1 MKKLLRSMTAIAASA
16 ALTFTGAAYTPYLVN
31 DIVGAVHAADDG
43 NDDWIHAKG
52 SRLYDMNGNE
62 VWITGANWFGFNCSE
77 NCAHGLYARDVD
89 DMLQTIADHGI
100 NTLRLPI
107 SSELLVSWM
116 NGKPDAVSSVQAS
129 YNPPE
134 DVVGEDGTI
143 TPAGKYGDINRDF
156 VESDGKTLKNSM
168 EIFDIIM
175 QKCKKYGIK
184 AFIDVHSP
192 DANNSG
198 HNYELWYGKAGITTD
213 VWIKSLTWIADKY
226 ANDDTLIGYDLK
238 NEPHGKRGYTGNT
251 CPSDIAKWDGST
263 DENNWAYAAKKC
275 ADSILKVNPN
285 ALIFI
290 EGVEQYP
297 KTEEGNTY
305 DTPDIWDAPAD
316 KSPWHGAW
324 WGGNL
329 RGVRDYPVVPES
341 GTSQIVYSPHDYGP
355 SVYAQTWFDKNF
367 TTETLL
373 EDYWY
378 DTWAYINAEDI
389 APLLIGEWGG
399 HMDGGKNQ
407 KWMELLR
414 DYMID
419 HHISHTFWCIN
430 PNSGDTGGLLDPTF
444 MNWDTAKYNL
454 FEKSLWQ
461 TDAGKYIGLDH
472 QTALGKNGL
481 SLNEFYSS
489 GAKSNLD
496 GGKSGGGTPVVVEKT
511 NTTKPTTTTTT
522 STTTSTTTVTTTAP
536 VETVKCEHCGKE
548 IPKSEAIYGP
558 LGFPVCKECYDNG
571 VYIGTTT
578 PPPTTATTTTTVTT
592 TTTTTEKKSG
602 TASFVSFKEPTK
614 KIYRIGEE
622 LDLTGGTAYA
632 AGTMDGGEGNWD
644 TFYQPLDSPYFV
656 VDASEFDNTKPGTY
670 TIYVSPSGY
679 PDVKKTFAVSVIADD
694 STTTPPDQNSTITT
708 TVTTTKEEITP
719 TTHEMFDFKEVLTY
733 PTKTVYEQGESL
745 DLSGLLFTGTLQPNG
760 GKTCNYDEKE
770 LNYDSGFKK
779 GEITI
784 TDGSGNSVLDSEFNK
799 LPAGEYT
806 VKITGTAGS
815 YYGYNLCFGV
825 DISYDITIK
834 GGSTD
839 TNTSEKLI
847 WGDANCDG
855 GIDMAD
861 AVLIMQSLANPNKYG
876 TSGTDS
882 KHITSKGAEQADV
895 DTSTKGITSNDA
907 LQIQLFLLGKIK
919 NLDPNA

>member
-16 ALTFTGAAYTPYLVN
+16 ALTFTGAAHTPYLVN

-213 VWIKSLTWIADKY
+213 VWIKSLTWIAEKY

-592 TTTTTEKKSG
+592 T
-602 TASFVSFKEPTK
+602 
-614 KIYRIGEE
+614 
-622 LDLTGGTAYA
+622 
-632 AGTMDGGEGNWD
+632 
-644 TFYQPLDSPYFV
+644 
-656 VDASEFDNTKPGTY
+656 
-670 TIYVSPSGY
+670 
-679 PDVKKTFAVSVIADD
+679 
-694 STTTPPDQNSTITT
+694 PPDQNSTITT
-708 TVTTTKEEITP
+708 TATTTKEEITP
-719 TTHEMFDFKEVLTY
+719 TTHEMFNFKEVLTY

-815 YYGYNLCFGV
+815 YYGYDLCFGV

-839 TNTSEKLI
+839 TNTSEKLV